1 MNTVGKSL
9 ALTLLTFAAAI
20 LGITLTLMLRRGPDG
35 RNYKDQAAYW
45 SYKYHQALRENTK
58 VERAWTASIEAKKA
72 DYDSKTKE
80 GKALADDLTDKNK
93 RLDQARRENNQVYS
107 EKEDAVAKFNSSR
120 HMNLAAISQH
130 EHVSSQIL
138 AQRESIDNSGALL
151 KEAEQAYNDNLNRV
165 NATTQERNETTAYL
179 ARLNDDNKKLQYV
192 LGELKKHPEIK
203 ELVADAE
210 KKALGPTIAGRIA
223 SVNERTGIAV
233 LTVGSADGV
242 RLHMQFGVH
251 RGDRFIGQVVV
262 TDVISEK
269 MCAVRI
275 ILDGKRDEILSGD
288 EASYDL

>member
-1 MNTVGKSL
+1 MNTLGKTL
-9 ALTLLTFAAAI
+9 ALTMLTFAAAVF
-20 LGITLTLMLRRGPDG
+20 GIALTLLMRRGPDG
-35 RNYKDQAAYW
+35 RAFKDQSAYW
-45 SYKYHQALRENTK
+45 NYKYHQSLRESVRDQK
-58 VERAWTASIEAKKA
+58 KWLADIEVLKDKN
-72 DYDSKTKE
+72 DTLKRDLKS
-80 GKALADDLTDKNK
+80 LADDLTDKNK
-93 RLDQARRENNQVYS
+93 KYAQARIENDKLYA
-107 EKEDAVAKFNSSR
+107 EKEEIVAKFNTYR
-120 HMNLAAISQH
+120 HLNIATISQQ
-130 EHVSSQIL
+130 EHLSAQIL
-138 AQRESIDNSGALL
+138 GKGDSIATSGEIL
-151 KEAEQAYNDNLNRV
+151 KEAEQAYNDMLNKV
-165 NATTQERNETTAYL
+165 NAYTQERNETTAYL